1 MTAAKDLSSCGAEL
15 RRHDHDRF
23 MTCLFAPPE
32 RRESLFAL
40 YAFNYEVAKTPER
53 VSEPMIGQMRIQWWR
68 EAIDGVYA
76 GTPRRHHVVE
86 PLAEAVESYGLSR
99 KYFDRLLDTREKDL
113 EMQAPENLPA
123 LEDYAD
129 GTSAT
134 LTWLALEIL
143 GVKGGPAMDAGRRV
157 GVCYAM
163 TGLLRAIPFHARE
176 KRVYIP
182 RDLLSASSA
191 KLSDIFALKPGKGL
205 PPVVEQLAAQAREH
219 LMRARALRLDVPKAA
234 LPALLPLTLAER
246 YLKQLAKAGYD
257 PFDARVQR
265 PLANPALHLGLNA
278 ARGRY

>member
-1 MTAAKDLSSCGAEL
+1 MASEKNLSYCGSEL
-15 RRHDHDRF
+15 RRHDRDRF
-23 MTCLFAPPE
+23 MTCLFAPQE
-32 RRESLFAL
+32 RREALFAL
-40 YAFNYEVAKTPER
+40 YAFNHEVAKTPER

-68 EAIDGVYA
+68 EAIEGIYEGA
-76 GTPRRHHVVE
+76 PREHRVVE
-86 PLAEAVESYGLSR
+86 ALAEAVRSHGLSR

-113 EMQAPENLPA
+113 EMQAPESLPA

-134 LTWLALEIL
+134 LTWLALEVL
-143 GVKGGPAMDAGRRV
+143 GVKSGPAMDAGRRV

-176 KRVYIP
+176 KRLYIP

-191 KLSDIFALKPGKGL
+191 RLSDIFAMKSPEGMR
-205 PPVVEQLAAQAREH
+205 PVVEQLAAQAREH

-234 LPALLPLTLAER
+234 LPALLPLTLADC
-246 YLKQLAKAGYD
+246 YLKQLARAGYD

-265 PLANPALHLGLNA
+265 PLANPVLYLGFNA
-278 ARGRY
+278 ARGRF

>member
-1 MTAAKDLSSCGAEL
+1 MPASRDLSYCGAEL
-15 RRHDHDRF
+15 RKLDRDRF

-40 YAFNYEVAKTPER
+40 YAFNQEVAKTPER

-68 EAIDGVYA
+68 EAIEGVYT
-76 GTPRRHHVVE
+76 GTPREHEVVLG
-86 PLAEAVESYGLSR
+86 LAAAVEAHDLSR

-113 EMQAPENLPA
+113 DQEPPESLPA

-143 GVKGGPAMDAGRRV
+143 GVKEGPAMDAGRRA

-182 RDLLSASSA
+182 RDLLQASSA
-191 KLSDIFALKPGKGL
+191 KLSDIFALRPVEGL
-205 PPVVEQLAAQAREH
+205 RPVVEQLAAQAREH

-234 LPALLPLTLAER
+234 VPALLPLTLADR
-246 YLKQLAKAGYD
+246 YLKQLAKVGYD
-257 PFDARVQR
+257 PFDPRVQR

-278 ARGRY
+278 ARGRF

>member
-1 MTAAKDLSSCGAEL
+1 
-15 RRHDHDRF
+15 

-32 RRESLFAL
+32 RREALFAL
-40 YAFNYEVAKTPER
+40 YAFNHEVAKTPER
-53 VSEPMIGQMRIQWWR
+53 VSEPMIGQMRLQWWR
-68 EAIDGVYA
+68 EAIEGIYA
-76 GTPRRHHVVE
+76 GTPRKHHVVE
-86 PLAEAVESYGLSR
+86 ALAAAVEAHGLSR
-99 KYFDRLLDTREKDL
+99 KYFDRLIDTREKDIEG
-113 EMQAPENLPA
+113 EMPENLPA

-129 GTSAT
+129 GTSST
-134 LTWLALEIL
+134 LTWLALEVLDI
-143 GVKGGPAMDAGRRV
+143 KAGPALDAGRRV

-163 TGLLRAIPFHARE
+163 TGLMRAVPFHARE

-182 RDLLSASSA
+182 RDLLAASSA
-191 KLSDIFALKPGKGL
+191 KLSDIFALRPGEGL
-205 PPVVEQLAAQAREH
+205 PPVIEQLAAQAREH

-265 PLANPALHLGLNA
+265 PLANPALYLGLNA